1 MVFKFADEDP
11 SLVLHRG
18 ETARRK
24 YRGMRKHRTVVVAK
38 KRAMGAGSQLDRA
51 LDHRARASAINSG
64 AGGCGPLAGKKKRAL
79 AVDPGLPIRPPNLGG
94 TGRAVA
100 SSLLRCGGAVERG
113 AGVPRPRRFQR
124 NYTAS
129 LNLNLAMSDLWRL
142 STTACGDPP
151 TLKAGTKVETFNFQV
166 TIRKLIAKDYEL
178 LAERAEERAENLAT
192 RKRHTTRR
200 AEGQKEW
207 RRG

>member
-1 MVFKFADEDP
+1 
-11 SLVLHRG
+11 
-18 ETARRK
+18 
-24 YRGMRKHRTVVVAK
+24 MRKHRTVVVAK

-100 SSLLRCGGAVERG
+100 SSLLRSGGAVERG
-113 AGVPRPRRFQR
+113 AGAPRPRRFQR

-129 LNLNLAMSDLWRL
+129 LNLNLAISDLWRL

-166 TIRKLIAKDYEL
+166 TIRKHFSVTKNSLTEF
-178 LAERAEERAENLAT
+178 RPVWV
-192 RKRHTTRR
+192 
-200 AEGQKEW
+200 QKNEINH
-207 RRG
+207 RGRTPA

>member
-129 LNLNLAMSDLWRL
+129 LNLNLAISDLWRL
-142 STTACGDPP
+142 STTACGDSG
-151 TLKAGTKVETFNFQV
+151 GTRT
-166 TIRKLIAKDYEL
+166 
-178 LAERAEERAENLAT
+178 
-192 RKRHTTRR
+192 
-200 AEGQKEW
+200 
-207 RRG
+207 

>member
-1 MVFKFADEDP
+1 MKVRRPELLPFSTSNFLQSLDSDHVAKSLPFASRPRVRFGIRKNDAALSPREIF
-11 SLVLHRG
+11 G

-51 LDHRARASAINSG
+51 LDNRARASAINSG

-100 SSLLRCGGAVERG
+100 SSLLRSGGAVE
-113 AGVPRPRRFQR
+113 
-124 NYTAS
+124 
-129 LNLNLAMSDLWRL
+129 
-142 STTACGDPP
+142 STT
-151 TLKAGTKVETFNFQV
+151 
-166 TIRKLIAKDYEL
+166 
-178 LAERAEERAENLAT
+178 
-192 RKRHTTRR
+192 
-200 AEGQKEW
+200 
-207 RRG
+207 